1 MDERDWLAERFE
13 HHRSRLR
20 AVALRMLGSASE
32 ADDAVQ
38 EAWLRLS
45 RSDVS
50 GIEDLGRWLTTVV
63 GRVCLDLLRSRQA
76 RREEPLTAPIPD
88 ITRSPAYGGDPAQ
101 EALLAES
108 VGLALLVVLDTLAPA
123 ERLAFVLHD
132 IFAVPYAEIAPLV
145 DRSTAATKML
155 ASRARRRVRQGGTVA
170 DSGAPRQRAVV
181 RAFLAASRNGDFDA
195 LLALLDPDVIFW
207 ADRTARKAGAPADV
221 DGAAAV
227 AGRFCGRARGARLAL
242 INGAAGAVWA
252 PGGKPAGAFRF
263 TLASG
268 RIIAIELIG
277 DPERLAQLDLTILAD
292 EHEARIGDISGD
304 ERQPGGEPAKHGPPR
319 EVTHGGL

>member
-1 MDERDWLAERFE
+1 VDERDWLAERFE

-50 GIEDLGRWLTTVV
+50 GVQDLGRWLTTVV
-63 GRVCLDLLRSRQA
+63 GRVCLDLLRSREA
-76 RREEPLTAPIPD
+76 RREEPVAGPVPD
-88 ITRSPAYGGDPAQ
+88 TIQPPTYGGDPAE
-101 EALLAES
+101 EALLGES

-145 DRSTAATKML
+145 DRSTTAAKML
-155 ASRARRRVRQGGTVA
+155 ASRARRRIRQGGTVA
-170 DSGAPRQRAVV
+170 DSSTPRQRAVV
-181 RAFLAASRNGDFDA
+181 QAFLAASRNGDFDA
-195 LLALLDPDVIFW
+195 LLALLDPDVVFR
-207 ADRTARKAGAPADV
+207 ADRTARQAGAPADL

-227 AGRFCGRARGARLAL
+227 AGKFCGRARGARLAL

-268 RIIAIELIG
+268 RIVAIELIA
-277 DPERLAQLDLTILAD
+277 DPERLAQLHLTILAD
-292 EHEARIGDISGD
+292 GRGPRVADVGGDK
-304 ERQPGGEPAKHGPPR
+304 RRPGGEPDEHGDP
-319 EVTHGGL
+319 